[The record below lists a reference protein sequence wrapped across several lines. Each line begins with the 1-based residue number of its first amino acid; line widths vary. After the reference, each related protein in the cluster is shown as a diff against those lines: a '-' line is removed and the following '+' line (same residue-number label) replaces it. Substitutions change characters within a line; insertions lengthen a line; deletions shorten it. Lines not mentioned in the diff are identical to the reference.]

1 MEQQMYESS
10 KNAEALQTR
19 NNILTTEYNA
29 LHQGFEIQSQIWNP
43 AADYPLTKLNPHQT
57 IQHSH
62 HRVQR
67 PSPGFWNPVT
77 DYARMR
83 LCKS

>member
-29 LHQGFEIQSQIWNP
+29 LHQGFEIQLQIWNP
-43 AADYPLTKLNPHQT
+43 ATDYPLTTLNPH
-57 IQHSH
+57 
-62 HRVQR
+62 
-67 PSPGFWNPVT
+67 
-77 DYARMR
+77 
-83 LCKS
+83 